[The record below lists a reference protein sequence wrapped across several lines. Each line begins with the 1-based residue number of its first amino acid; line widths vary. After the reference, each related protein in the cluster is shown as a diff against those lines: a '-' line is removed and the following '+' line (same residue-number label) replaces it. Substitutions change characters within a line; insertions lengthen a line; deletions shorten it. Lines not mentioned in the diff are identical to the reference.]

1 MEKTCTVLLSNSLG
15 RWQEPGETRAACGSR
30 QTSQDSSTE
39 IACARRGLS
48 ADDRRAQWWSRG
60 KRHTHLTDALWTA
73 RTAHCCSHIL
83 FCSASRDRLCS
94 LYASFAVAQSWH
106 KNIERVANPEETQQK
121 KKKTHSDHT
130 SDLPYICCI
139 GVVTS
144 STPFLLWKVS
154 GVGLCRPNNLV
165 SIGIRDIYKDLFIN
179 IHY

>member
-1 MEKTCTVLLSNSLG
+1 MHCGLPALHTAAATFSSAVPPETDYAPSTHPSL
-15 RWQEPGETRAACGSR
+15 WP
-30 QTSQDSSTE
+30 
-39 IACARRGLS
+39 
-48 ADDRRAQWWSRG
+48 
-60 KRHTHLTDALWTA
+60 
-73 RTAHCCSHIL
+73 
-83 FCSASRDRLCS
+83 
-94 LYASFAVAQSWH
+94 QSWH